1 MDDGGGRTLLR
12 EAWPEVTG
20 RPGLTQGRYGAAGN
34 LELVVPAVDDGLWV
48 GWFNC
53 DPVESHAGAAVR
65 RWSGALR
72 FGRGHRYASADVTQV
87 DAGPD
92 FLEVAAL
99 TTGGAL
105 RRHVWS
111 PGPGFVDHGELAG
124 AVASCSAVVQ
134 RPADGSLHVAVAGPD
149 GRVRVLH
156 GTPGRDYPVMRFELA
171 DPGIAGVLAVDAAW
185 HDDHLDLVTVGG
197 DQLARLHCP
206 HRASTDVGGGPVL
219 AARLVVEPDGNRL
232 LAMLGSSGR
241 ATLRRVDEPGD
252 EGTGLGIADE
262 LAAAPVRAGGPVECQ
277 VVLRRGGR
285 LWHHQTGRPHAG
297 SGEGARL
304 VEAQVWAEPGTSTV
318 HRG

>member
-111 PGPGFVDHGELAG
+111 PGPGFVDHGELATE
-124 AVASCSAVVQ
+124 VASCSAVVQ
-134 RPADGSLHVAVAGPD
+134 DPAGGSLHVAVAGRD
-149 GRVRVLH
+149 GRVRVLRAS
-156 GTPGRDYPVMRFELA
+156 PGPAYPALA
-171 DPGIAGVLAVDAAW
+171 FDSDDPGIAGAVAVDAAW
-185 HDDHLDLVTVGG
+185 HGDHLDLVTVGG
-197 DQLARLHCP
+197 GLAHLRCP
-206 HRASTDVGGGPVL
+206 HRSETRTDGVPVL
-219 AARLVVEPDGNRL
+219 AARLVVEPGGGRW
-232 LAMLGSSGR
+232 LAALGPDGR
-241 ATLRRVDEPGD
+241 ATMWDLDQPGN
-252 EGTGLGIADE
+252 EGADLGAADA
-262 LAAAPVRAGGPVECQ
+262 LVAAPVRLGGRPERH
-277 VVLRRGGR
+277 VVTRAGGR
-285 LWHHQTGRPHAG
+285 LWHHRPGRSAG
-297 SGEGARL
+297 GAGDEPRP
-304 VEAQVWAEPGTSTV
+304 VEAQVWVEPGTVTT